1 MCCNWGRNHE
11 GESLTM
17 FSVLYNIVFFIIAI
31 GVLVTFHEFGH
42 YWVARLLN
50 VKVLR
55 FSVGFGKPLIL
66 WRKIR
71 GEDEIEFAIAAIPL
85 GGYVKMLDEREGP
98 VNAAD
103 KSRAFNN
110 QPVLNRMAIVA
121 AGPIFNFIL
130 AIFFYWIVFLNG
142 VEGRAPILGAP
153 TTASIAAEA
162 GFSIEDRVI
171 AVADTEIETS
181 QAFRMALIDHGID
194 GGDLVIKVRN
204 ADGFELNRILAIG
217 EKHILVKKD
226 DVIEQLGFT
235 FWQPD
240 LPAVIGGTTDD
251 GVARQA
257 GLLENDKVLAIDE
270 QDINSWQQL
279 VEIIQ
284 ASAAKNLS
292 LLILRNDEQQL
303 INITPAAREQHGKQ
317 SGFIGAYQYTPK
329 EISDKLFTRIEYG
342 PVDALGHAVAKT
354 WTMSVLTLRVLGK
367 MVQGQAALENISG
380 PITIATYAGVTAS
393 IGFVTYLGFLAIIS
407 VSLGVL
413 NLLPVPM
420 LDGGHLFYYLIEI
433 IKGSPVS
440 ERFEA
445 IGQQIGMLLLFLL
458 MSLAIFNDIQ
468 RLIN

>member
-1 MCCNWGRNHE
+1 MNG
-11 GESLTM
+11 
-17 FSVLYNIVFFIIAI
+17 VLYNIIFFIIAI

-66 WRKIR
+66 WRKTR

-85 GGYVKMLDEREGP
+85 GGYVKMLDEREAP
-98 VNAAD
+98 VDEAD
-103 KSRAFNN
+103 KDRAFNN

-142 VEGRAPILGAP
+142 VEGRAPVLGEALEE
-153 TTASIAAEA
+153 SVAAEA
-162 GFSIEDRVI
+162 GFLAEEQVV
-171 AVADTEIETS
+171 AVGDTEIQTW
-181 QAFRMALIDHGID
+181 QAFRMALINHGID
-194 GGDLVIKVRN
+194 GGDLVIKVRDIDN
-204 ADGFELNRILAIG
+204 IERSRILAIG
-217 EKHILVKKD
+217 ELHLLEKKD

-240 LPAVIGGTTDD
+240 LPPIIGGVTKQ
-251 GVARQA
+251 GAAKKA
-257 GLLENDKVLAIDE
+257 GLIKDDKILAIDGVE
-270 QDINSWQQL
+270 IKNWQQL
-279 VEIIQ
+279 VKIIQ
-284 ASAAKNLS
+284 ANAENKLEF
-292 LLILRNDEQQL
+292 LILRNEEEKF
-303 INITPAAREQHGKQ
+303 ISVTPELRERNNKSIGL
-317 SGFIGAYQYTPK
+317 IGAYQTMPK
-329 EISDKLFTRIEYG
+329 EIASRLKAHIEYG
-342 PVDALGHAVAKT
+342 PIEAFTKAIEKT
-354 WTMSVLTLRVLGK
+354 WTMSILTLRVLGK

-393 IGFVTYLGFLAIIS
+393 IGFITYLGFLAIIS

-413 NLLPVPM
+413 NLLPIPM

-440 ERFEA
+440 ERVEA
-445 IGQQIGMLLLFLL
+445 VGQQIGILLLFML
-458 MSLAIFNDIQ
+458 MSLAIYNDIQ

>member
-1 MCCNWGRNHE
+1 MG
-11 GESLTM
+11 G
-17 FSVLYNIVFFIIAI
+17 VLHNIVFFIIAI

-55 FSVGFGKPLIL
+55 FSVGFGKPLLL
-66 WRKIR
+66 WRKTR

-85 GGYVKMLDEREGP
+85 GGYVKMLDEREAP
-98 VNAAD
+98 VDDAE
-103 KSRAFNN
+103 KGRAFNN
-110 QPVLNRMAIVA
+110 QPVLNRFAIVA

-130 AIFFYWIVFLNG
+130 AVFFYWIVFLNG
-142 VEGRAPILGAP
+142 VDGRAPVLGEAV
-153 TTASIAAEA
+153 AESIAAES
-162 GFSIEDRVI
+162 GFLVEEQVV
-171 AVADTEIETS
+171 AVGDTEIKTW
-181 QAFRMALIDHGID
+181 QAFRMALIDHGLD
-194 GGDLVIKVRN
+194 GGDLLIKVRDIDN
-204 ADGFELNRILAIG
+204 IEINRTLNIG
-217 EKHILVKKD
+217 ERNLLEKKD

-235 FWQPD
+235 FWQPE
-240 LPAVIGGTTDD
+240 LPAVIGGVTEKGAAKKAGLLKADKILVID
-251 GVARQA
+251 GVA
-257 GLLENDKVLAIDE
+257 
-270 QDINSWQQL
+270 INSWQQL
-279 VEIIQ
+279 VKIIQ
-284 ASAAKNLS
+284 ASAEKELE
-292 LLILRNDEQQL
+292 LLILRQGAEKL
-303 INITPAAREQHGKQ
+303 LTVTPALHERNGK
-317 SGFIGAYQYTPK
+317 SIGLIGAYQNMPE
-329 EISDKLFTRIEYG
+329 EIAGRLKVRVEYG
-342 PVDALGHAVAKT
+342 PVEALAKAAEKT
-354 WTMSVLTLRVLGK
+354 WDMSILTLRVLGK

-445 IGQQIGMLLLFLL
+445 VGQQIGLLLLFML
-458 MSLAIFNDIQ
+458 MSLAIYNDIQ